1 MNREEKVKELAKIIA
16 LECLRQTDL
25 LQTSQEGIN
34 KKVDFIA
41 DLYNMYYIALNNN
54 EKINKLFDKNLL
66 P

>member
-1 MNREEKVKELAKIIA
+1 MNREEKVKELAKIIT

-54 EKINKLFDKNLL
+54 KKINKLFDKNLL
-66 P
+66 T